1 MYEKGRSFIMAGGL
15 VKAYEGHKFVYLH
28 LLCQGF
34 ENIGK
39 SMLLA
44 NDYDKYGPMLK
55 PVYHHNLDT
64 LLSELQAV
72 YGRDVLSPEATS
84 ELLSLNRFYKQ
95 HQLRY
100 GHTCDFTVDSSE
112 LSGDSLH
119 RELVELLG
127 VWNELF
133 SAGDQQ
139 QLPTSNP

>member
-1 MYEKGRSFIMAGGL
+1 MAGAL

-44 NDYDKYGPMLK
+44 NNYDKYGPMLK

-64 LLSELQAV
+64 LLSELQVV
-72 YGRDVLSPEATS
+72 YGRDVLSAEATS
-84 ELLSLNRFYKQ
+84 ELLSLNKFYKQ

-100 GHTCDFTVDSSE
+100 GHTYDLTVGSSE
-112 LSGDSLH
+112 LSGDNLH
-119 RELVELLG
+119 RDLLELLS

-133 SAGDQQ
+133 SAEGQRR
-139 QLPTSNP
+139 LPTSNS